1 MKYWLTAFLVI
12 FATPALSQE
21 RFNPSRNGSPPELE
35 RVDPNALD
43 SLIVVAPISDA
54 PELFASQMQLSDE
67 AICWYFNPD
76 GSCVQCSIGMVGVH
90 CKDLNAASLLWKT
103 AYGKAERGGSY
114 PSRVKAYFDRR
125 GIRGWNVTGWPVTRE
140 WAIWSTQTGRFAAIG
155 FFGSH
160 FQTLYAYNP
169 KSDKPWG
176 IMNNWARTNPSIDWY
191 SEKDFQRLHL
201 ASGPWIVVLERP
213 GSDNPE
219 IVQYW
224 K

>member
-1 MKYWLTAFLVI
+1 MKSWLIAFL
-12 FATPALSQE
+12 ALGIASNAMSQE
-21 RFNPSRNGSPPELE
+21 RRNPMRNGTPPVVE
-35 RVDPNALD
+35 DNSDAPD
-43 SLIVVAPISDA
+43 SAAIIATISDP
-54 PELFASQMQLSDE
+54 PELFASSMQLSDE
-67 AICWYFNPD
+67 VICWYFNPD
-76 GSCVQCSIGMVGVH
+76 GSCVQCSIGMAGVH
-90 CKDLNAASLLWKT
+90 CKDLNAACLLWKT
-103 AYGKAERGGSY
+103 PYGKAERGGSY
-114 PSRVKAYFDRR
+114 PSRVKGYFDRR
-125 GIRGWNVTGWPVTRE
+125 GIRGWNVTGWPLTRE

-176 IMNNWARTNPSIDWY
+176 IMNNWARSNAKIDWY

-213 GSDNPE
+213 CSDNPE
-219 IVQYW
+219 IMPYW